1 MTRKNKNFRT
11 LIFEMSMSRAYLKY
25 IPSRLVLT
33 LKTVARHK
41 TFFLTSRKKGIAGSI
56 HAGGTV
62 AIADKFS
69 ASNYWKEVF
78 ECNAKYIH
86 YIGEMMRYVVESP
99 QSPYDTAHGV
109 KVAAG
114 SQLRYDVWPKLTVKI
129 K

>member
-1 MTRKNKNFRT
+1 M
-11 LIFEMSMSRAYLKY
+11 
-25 IPSRLVLT
+25 
-33 LKTVARHK
+33 
-41 TFFLTSRKKGIAGSI
+41 
-56 HAGGTV
+56 

-129 K
+129 KTIFKFLPLSGIQANLLAT